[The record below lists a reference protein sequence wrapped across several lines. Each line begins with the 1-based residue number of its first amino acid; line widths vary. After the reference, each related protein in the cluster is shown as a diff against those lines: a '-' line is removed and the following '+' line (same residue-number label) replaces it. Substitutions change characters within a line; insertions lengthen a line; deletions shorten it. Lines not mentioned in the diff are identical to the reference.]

1 MPSGTSTQVSPL
13 SPSLSQPYL
22 GTPSHSPSLNSE
34 VSDAE
39 VENQRK
45 KKKPVK
51 VIVSFIHQHLLALWA
66 GGAEAS
72 RWPDGKVP
80 DECRSKNMPELPTL
94 PAWDSALRSLSDLTA
109 CHFTLKALPNSW
121 LCSVSGPPH
130 DPTMS
135 FAQAHPG
142 RAPAAYNL
150 L

>member
-1 MPSGTSTQVSPL
+1 MPSGTSTQVPPL

-45 KKKPVK
+45 KKTVK

-80 DECRSKNMPELPTL
+80 DEGNLILSVGLRTCLNSLLFLRGTL
-94 PAWDSALRSLSDLTA
+94 
-109 CHFTLKALPNSW
+109 HF
-121 LCSVSGPPH
+121 V
-130 DPTMS
+130 
-135 FAQAHPG
+135 
-142 RAPAAYNL
+142 L
-150 L
+150 LAT